1 MEGYRTNRLYYVF
14 GFLVAE
20 PACKVT
26 FHKLGCYKDNE
37 VLPRPLPKLM
47 FTDRDHK
54 SLLYSNIRIDWGK
67 WDSYISDLVCR
78 CAEKAAENNY
88 RFFGLQFFGKFV

>member
-1 MEGYRTNRLYYVF
+1 
-14 GFLVAE
+14 
-20 PACKVT
+20 
-26 FHKLGCYKDNE
+26 
-37 VLPRPLPKLM
+37 M

-54 SLLYSNIRIDWGK
+54 SSLYSNIRIDWGK

-88 RFFGLQFFGKFV
+88 RFFGLQFFGKFVWYEVAVISNQAKHH